1 MKKIFVSLLMAMPLV
16 ASAQT
21 SFTVESNGKKYAF
34 PLEGTTITVTDDK
47 ITLPAEAPVYKSNLK
62 SVSLLVWR
70 LLSNSKV

>member
-70 LLSNSKV
+70 LLSN

>member
-34 PLEGTTITVTDDK
+34 PLRVPQ
-47 ITLPAEAPVYKSNLK
+47 LQ
-62 SVSLLVWR
+62 LLMI
-70 LLSNSKV
+70 K

>member
-70 LLSNSKV
+70 LLPNSKV

>member
-47 ITLPAEAPVYKSNLK
+47 ISFSYF
-62 SVSLLVWR
+62 
-70 LLSNSKV
+70 SNSFT